1 MRPQLDVGD
10 VVRCTTIK
18 RDYLGDDNKPI
29 LQAGFKAGRGK
40 RFMFVMIGVEDSKSP
55 WTDLDVKQALRAI
68 GLHSSEDQESAEA
81 ELARLRGPAY
91 MPLMRTNMA
100 IRMRA
105 LNEDQARSNHN
116 QTLARLA
123 ERGGLSPKEALAIIE
138 RREWRSGS
146 SEKEALE
153 VLMSM
158 AEKMPA
164 KESK

>member
-1 MRPQLDVGD
+1 MRPRLDVGD

-81 ELARLRGPAY
+81 ELARLRGQTPDY
-91 MPLMRTNMA
+91 YLGDGTPLY
-100 IRMRA
+100 
-105 LNEDQARSNHN
+105 
-116 QTLARLA
+116 A
-123 ERGGLSPKEALAIIE
+123 EP
-138 RREWRSGS
+138 
-146 SEKEALE
+146 
-153 VLMSM
+153 
-158 AEKMPA
+158 MPA
-164 KESK
+164 TKESK